1 MLFEFEDENLNPIY
15 EKICVQERLSLEDG
29 LTLWKTPDLLGV
41 GYLANRV
48 RERMNGD
55 KTYFI
60 HIIKIKTV
68 SKISMNMLI

>member
-1 MLFEFEDENLNPIY
+1 MLFEFEDKNLVPIY
-15 EKICVQERLSLEDG
+15 EKVCAKERLSLEDG
-29 LTLWKTPDLLGV
+29 VTLWKTPDLLGV

-60 HIIKIKTV
+60 HNLHINPKIL
-68 SKISMNMLI
+68 NR